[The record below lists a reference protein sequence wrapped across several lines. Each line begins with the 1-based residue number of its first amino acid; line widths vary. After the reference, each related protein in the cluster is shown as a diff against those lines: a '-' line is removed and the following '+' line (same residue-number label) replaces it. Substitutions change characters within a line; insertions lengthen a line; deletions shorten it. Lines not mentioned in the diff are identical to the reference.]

1 MLDLVMIVGPTAVGK
16 TKLSVEVAK
25 KFSCEI
31 INGDAMQFYRGL
43 DIGTAKI
50 KPQEMQG
57 IKHHLLDILSP
68 EAEFSVAEYQTLVR
82 EKIAMLKEKG
92 LFPVIVGG
100 SGLYLSSVVD
110 DYQFLGEKRNT
121 ELMKEYDELSTESL
135 ARILIDTKPLLA
147 KKCDLSNRR
156 RVLRAL
162 EKSESDLQEQTI
174 PYYDN
179 ALIIGL
185 EIERK
190 VLYQRIEERV
200 DSMIKNGLIEE
211 ALKLYELGI
220 TGQSVKAI
228 GYKELFSYF
237 KGEITLEEAISLIKR
252 NSRRY
257 AKRQMTWF
265 KNKMNVTW
273 FNVDLNDF
281 NNTVI
286 EVIEYI
292 KKRS

>member
-1 MLDLVMIVGPTAVGK
+1 
-16 TKLSVEVAK
+16 
-25 KFSCEI
+25 
-31 INGDAMQFYRGL
+31 
-43 DIGTAKI
+43 
-50 KPQEMQG
+50 
-57 IKHHLLDILSP
+57 
-68 EAEFSVAEYQTLVR
+68 
-82 EKIAMLKEKG
+82 
-92 LFPVIVGG
+92 
-100 SGLYLSSVVD
+100 
-110 DYQFLGEKRNT
+110 
-121 ELMKEYDELSTESL
+121 
-135 ARILIDTKPLLA
+135 
-147 KKCDLSNRR
+147 
-156 RVLRAL
+156 
-162 EKSESDLQEQTI
+162 SDLQEQTM

-200 DSMIKNGLIEE
+200 DSMKKNGLIEE